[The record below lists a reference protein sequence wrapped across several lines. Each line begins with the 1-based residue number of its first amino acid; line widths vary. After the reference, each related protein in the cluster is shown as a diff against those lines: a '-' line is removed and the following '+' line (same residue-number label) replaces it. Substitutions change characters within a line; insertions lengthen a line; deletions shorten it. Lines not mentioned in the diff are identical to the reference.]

1 MMSRTSVRNLAIAAV
16 AFLSLAALSAAS
28 ARSDAGEGGTVT
40 VEVWLEDVSNYY
52 GLEMR
57 LYFDTSRLRVG
68 AGKVTPLWE
77 VFDEDNHFTIKNQA
91 DNSAGVIQYA
101 LTNMNPAE
109 PFTGTGRVCSIT
121 FTGMSS
127 GAAVLDFFYVKG
139 STRDGDELYPAPMD
153 GSVVVGSMYRSH
165 LPVVVL
171 Q

>member
-1 MMSRTSVRNLAIAAV
+1 M
-16 AFLSLAALSAAS
+16 
-28 ARSDAGEGGTVT
+28 
-40 VEVWLEDVSNYY
+40 
-52 GLEMR
+52 
-57 LYFDTSRLRVG
+57 
-68 AGKVTPLWE
+68 
-77 VFDEDNHFTIKNQA
+77 
-91 DNSAGVIQYA
+91 IQYA

-153 GSVVVGSMYRSH
+153 GSVVVGSIYRSH